1 MQLDYDGQRKR
12 TKVRNK
18 DLDPTWNEKVRSNYL
33 SVCTLGSLA
42 SSLVVRRERGK
53 SSEPS
58 SLSFIRWSLTG
69 KVALLILQAS
79 WTVTVS

>member
-33 SVCTLGSLA
+33 SVCTTGSLA
-42 SSLVVRRERGK
+42 SSLLVPQEVARV
-53 SSEPS
+53 
-58 SLSFIRWSLTG
+58 LSFL
-69 KVALLILQAS
+69 A
-79 WTVTVS
+79 